1 MVYGDLQ
8 FFDVVIFAVIAVFII
23 YRLRSV
29 LGKRTGFQQKTADQR
44 FVKNTMEN
52 WDDEVARQLPNFANG
67 QGIVSGQITNLPLT
81 VKIIFDADLVNSDL
95 GDEDFINDVQNWK
108 ESEKTKKKKGVYKN
122 FEKIFQSD
130 QRKPN

>member
-1 MVYGDLQ
+1 
-8 FFDVVIFAVIAVFII
+8 
-23 YRLRSV
+23 
-29 LGKRTGFQQKTADQR
+29 
-44 FVKNTMEN
+44 MEN

-81 VKIIFDADLVNSDL
+81 VKIKFDADLVNSDL
-95 GDEDFINDVQNWK
+95 GDENFIKDVQNWK
-108 ESEKTKKKKGVYKN
+108 ESEKTKKKKGFYKN